1 MFKWLRNWL
10 SDSPPRDEEA
20 QLAELV
26 KAATQGAR
34 TPVGSLSGD
43 TRNFTTDRELM
54 RHFTGW
60 TYAAINVIAKR
71 IAGQP
76 ILVGRKPKLN
86 PRKGQF
92 AIDEDPSHPLA
103 EAFEDPN
110 ELMVQATLLLH
121 TVSAMELSG
130 KAYWMLDQRPEKLD
144 IWPIPP
150 HWVRPLHEGGNFAR
164 YEIYP
169 QGRSYSA
176 EPLIVNGDEMIR
188 FYYPNPA
195 DPLSSWSPL
204 QAAAKAVLAD
214 EAIQETHWRA
224 FKNGIFPGLAIKVGR
239 LPNSGAGLSGMAA
252 PNSGAPSVVLTKQQ
266 RQSIITAIKNAYS
279 GAMKF
284 DEPIIM
290 DGLIEDI
297 KRISNSQRELDFL
310 NSGKVTKARIFQAFG
325 VNPISAGEIENANR
339 AQAAVADEQ
348 LVDGT
353 INPKLML
360 LNQCMTSWFRYYYSD
375 PDLVV
380 GMRFVRPRD
389 AESRRQE
396 LDVLAKFGSITINEL
411 RGELGLGSVEGGDVL
426 IEPRPSRQ
434 RGGRSDERSAPFQD
448 QGRRSGDVAR
458 RLAEEVGASRNG
470 HHRGNGK
477 PPRRDGGKRD

>member
-10 SDSPPRDEEA
+10 SSPTPRDEQA
-20 QLAELV
+20 QLDELV

-76 ILVGRKPKLN
+76 ILVGRKPKVK

-121 TVSAMELSG
+121 TVSALELSG
-130 KAYWMLDQRPEKLD
+130 KAYWLLDQRPEKLD
-144 IWPIPP
+144 IWPVPP
-150 HWVRPLHEGGNFAR
+150 HWVRPLHEGGNFTR
-164 YEIYP
+164 YEVYP
-169 QGRSYSA
+169 QGRSYSG
-176 EPLIVNGDEMIR
+176 EPLVVSGDDMIR

-195 DPLSSWSPL
+195 DPLSAWSPL

-224 FKNGIFPGLAIKVGR
+224 FKNGIFPGLAVKVGR
-239 LPNSGAGLSGMAA
+239 MANDGAGI
-252 PNSGAPSVVLTKQQ
+252 PNLGTQRGTPSVVLTKQQ
-266 RQSIITAIKNAYS
+266 RQSIITAIKAAYS

-325 VNPISAGEIENANR
+325 VNPIVAGEIENANR

-353 INPKLML
+353 VNPKIL
-360 LNQCMTSWFRYYYSD
+360 LLSQCMTSWFRWYYSD

-380 GMRFVRPRD
+380 GMRPARARD
-389 AESRRQE
+389 GESRRHE
-396 LDVLAKFGSITINEL
+396 LDLLSKYGSITINEL
-411 RGELGLGSVEGGDVL
+411 RAELGLGNIEGGDEL
-426 IEPRPSRQ
+426 IEPRSSNR
-434 RGGRSDERSAPFQD
+434 RGGRSDERSAPFRD
-448 QGRRSGDVAR
+448 QERRSGDVAR
-458 RLAEEVGASRNG
+458 RLAQEAGASRNG